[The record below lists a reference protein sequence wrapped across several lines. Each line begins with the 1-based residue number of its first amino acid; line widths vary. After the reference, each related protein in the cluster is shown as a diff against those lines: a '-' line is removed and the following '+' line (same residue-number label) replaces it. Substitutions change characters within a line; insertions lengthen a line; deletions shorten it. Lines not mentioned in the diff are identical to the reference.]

1 MFPATLKEA
10 MTHHAM
16 AKQKK
21 DDCQDNYKHEL
32 SNSE

>member
-10 MTHHAM
+10 MTHHVM

-21 DDCQDNYKHEL
+21 DDCQDNHKHEL